1 MCPLSSHYLQWD
13 VMVSKHVLVYL
24 AYVSGLLLPQN
35 CCLTST
41 DQQLFLESQ
50 CPLSL
55 AWRVFQLSACPVPYG
70 LSLSAHTLYPW
81 ERPSPTIAS
90 AVLCFQTACLVNFG
104 WWTNSS
110 SFLCLLQ
117 MSEVSFVW
125 VRMFLLVFKTDE
137 NLEFAY
143 LQWMHL
149 LHIVAW
155 RMWHW
160 MLWGAVKYKN
170 FVISKIW

>member
-1 MCPLSSHYLQWD
+1 MLAGFSYLKIAVSLAQTSSYFLNLS
-13 VMVSKHVLVYL
+13 VRC
-24 AYVSGLLLPQN
+24 LLPGG
-35 CCLTST
+35 S
-41 DQQLFLESQ
+41 SS
-50 CPLSL
+50 SL
-55 AWRVFQLSACPVPYG
+55 HAPVPSG

-90 AVLCFQTACLVNFG
+90 AVLCFQTACLINFG

-117 MSEVSFVW
+117 MSDVSFVW